1 MDEVTWIEVLSRHHE
16 VVARQ
21 RLLTNAVTIGRAYDN
36 DIVVDDPHVAAHHLR
51 LVHGDNEAWVAE
63 DLGSVNGLYVDG
75 ERARREHVVLE
86 ADTTLH
92 IGTTGLRVRTS
103 TQTVAEEL
111 PLIRGMPR
119 WPAALACLAVVFAFA
134 LLELWLGETTAP
146 KLIRYLSPLLA
157 LAVMVMVWTSAWSVL
172 SRIFSGHAR
181 FGLHLLIASAGLL
194 LYTLYAQF
202 SELGAFAL
210 SWTALA
216 RFVYIAVWLIFS
228 AVCFAHLRA
237 LGTTRLRVKAAAV
250 LALAVLGITMQSLKL
265 SEWRSNSG
273 QPVTLQ
279 RLQPPSLRMVTA
291 HSETAFFTNASD
303 LKVAL
308 DNARSEAPAG
318 SDGGTET
325 GADE

>member
-21 RLLTNAVTIGRAYDN
+21 RLVTNAVTIGRAYDN
-36 DIVVDDPHVAAHHLR
+36 DIVLDDPHVAAHHLR
-51 LVHGDNEAWVAE
+51 LVHGDNDTWVAE

-75 ERARREHVVLE
+75 ERARREPVVLD
-86 ADTTLH
+86 AGTTLH

-103 TQTVAEEL
+103 TYTVAEEL
-111 PLIRGMPR
+111 PLLRGMPR
-119 WPAALACLAVVFAFA
+119 WPAALACLALVFALA

-157 LAVMVMVWTSAWSVL
+157 LAVMVAVWTSAWSVL

-181 FGLHLLIASAGLL
+181 FGLHLLIAGAGLL
-194 LYTLYAQF
+194 VYTLYAQF

-216 RFVYIAVWLIFS
+216 RFVYIGVWLIFS

-279 RLQPPSLRMVTA
+279 RLQPPSLRIVTA
-291 HSETAFFTNASD
+291 HSKTAFFTNASD

>member
-21 RLLTNAVTIGRAYDN
+21 RLATNAVTIGRAYDN
-36 DIVVDDPHVAAHHLR
+36 DIVLDDPHVAAHHLR
-51 LVHGDNEAWVAE
+51 LLHGDNDAWVAE

-75 ERARREHVVLE
+75 ERGRREHVLLD
-86 ADTTLH
+86 AGTTLH

-111 PLIRGMPR
+111 PLLRGMPR
-119 WPAALACLAVVFAFA
+119 WPAALGCLALVFAFA

-157 LAVMVMVWTSAWSVL
+157 LAVMVAVWTSAWSVL

-181 FGLHLLIASAGLL
+181 FGLHLLIAGAGLL
-194 LYTLYAQF
+194 LYTLYAQL

-216 RFVYIAVWLIFS
+216 RFVYIGVWLIFS

-237 LGTTRLRVKAAAV
+237 LGNTRLPIKAAAV
-250 LALAVLGITMQSLKL
+250 LALAALGITMQSLKL

-279 RLQPPSLRMVTA
+279 RLQPPSLRIVTA
-291 HSETAFFTNASD
+291 HSETAFFTNASN

-308 DNARSEAPAG
+308 DNARSEAPVG
-318 SDGGTET
+318 SDGGTEM
-325 GADE
+325 GGGE